1 MKIKIARDELLTGL
15 QRVQGIV
22 EKRNTMP
29 VLSNILLE
37 TKQDGVGL
45 VATDLE
51 APQSPRGCRS
61 SPSRTARALARRRTT
76 RVFAPGSSLGEHE
89 LTQLLYYVFGCH
101 GYLEVADGE
110 VTFTTQ
116 ENNWV
121 QIQAGRSQFKIVG
134 MAASEFPAL
143 PTIEREGRVA
153 IPGSGLASLLRK
165 TLFAVGDND
174 ARYILN
180 GLLITLLSSEKK
192 ITMKLVGTDGHRL
205 AIAESELANAGTDL
219 PKEVKAIIPRK
230 AAQEMRR
237 LLEEEEGEPLLGFT
251 KNLVTFQKSGL
262 YLTSRVMEGTYPNY
276 QQVIPKESAKK
287 AVIERAAMEGAL
299 RRVAVL
305 SKDKTNAV
313 KLMLQAGTLT
323 LHTSNP
329 DLGEATEEVPAQY
342 RGESL
347 TTGFNAR
354 YILDALAVMDGEAVT
369 IEINS
374 PLSPCLM
381 KSDGDPGFLCVV
393 MPMKI

>member
-37 TKQDGVGL
+37 TKQDGVEL

-51 APQSPRGCRS
+51 IGIRGHYKAEVLQAGS
-61 SPSRTARALARRRTT
+61 VTLSARK
-76 RVFAPGSSLGEHE
+76 
-89 LTQLLYYVFGCH
+89 LYEI
-101 GYLEVADGE
+101 LKEVADGE

-153 IPGSGLASLLRK
+153 IPGSGLSSLLRK

-192 ITMKLVGTDGHRL
+192 VTMKLVGTDGHRL
-205 AIAESELANAGTDL
+205 AGRTF
-219 PKEVKAIIPRK
+219 PKRSRLSFRARRPRRCGGCWRK
-230 AAQEMRR
+230 RR
-237 LLEEEEGEPLLGFT
+237 A
-251 KNLVTFQKSGL
+251 
-262 YLTSRVMEGTYPNY
+262 SRCW
-276 QQVIPKESAKK
+276 A
-287 AVIERAAMEGAL
+287 
-299 RRVAVL
+299 
-305 SKDKTNAV
+305 
-313 KLMLQAGTLT
+313 
-323 LHTSNP
+323 
-329 DLGEATEEVPAQY
+329 
-342 RGESL
+342 
-347 TTGFNAR
+347 
-354 YILDALAVMDGEAVT
+354 
-369 IEINS
+369 S
-374 PLSPCLM
+374 PR
-381 KSDGDPGFLCVV
+381 
-393 MPMKI
+393 I

>member
-37 TKQDGVGL
+37 TKQDGIEL

-51 APQSPRGCRS
+51 IGVRGHYKADVQQAGS
-61 SPSRTARALARRRTT
+61 VSLSARKLY
-76 RVFAPGSSLGEHE
+76 E
-89 LTQLLYYVFGCH
+89 LLK
-101 GYLEVADGE
+101 EVADGE
-110 VTFTTQ
+110 ITLTTQ

-134 MAASEFPAL
+134 IAASEFPAL

-153 IPGSGLASLLRK
+153 IPGSGLASLIRK

-180 GLLITLLSSEKK
+180 GLLITLHSSDKK
-192 ITMKLVGTDGHRL
+192 VTMKLVGTDGHRL
-205 AIAESELANAGTDL
+205 AVAESDLTQSAGTDL
-219 PKEVKAIIPRK
+219 PKEIKAIIPRK
-230 AAQEMRR
+230 AAQEIRR

-262 YLTSRVMEGTYPNY
+262 FLTSRVMEGTYPNY

-287 AVIERAAMEGAL
+287 AAIERTALESAL

-313 KLMLQAGTLT
+313 KVILQNGSIT
-323 LHTSNP
+323 LHTSSP
-329 DLGEATEEVPAQY
+329 DVGEATEDLPAQY

-354 YILDALAVMDGEAVT
+354 YLLDALAVMDGDTVNL
-369 IEINS
+369 EISS
-374 PLSPCLM
+374 PLSPCVL